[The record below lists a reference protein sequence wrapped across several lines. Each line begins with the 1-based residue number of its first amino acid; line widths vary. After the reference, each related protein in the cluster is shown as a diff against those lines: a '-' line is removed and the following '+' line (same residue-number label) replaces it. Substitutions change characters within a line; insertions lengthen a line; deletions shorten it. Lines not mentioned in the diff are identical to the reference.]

1 MPPQSASS
9 LGSTENPPA
18 SGTEGMAVSWSNEE
32 HCVDEHD
39 LKQYQI
45 NINGNRFAVASPY
58 GEEHIREVERY
69 LEEQMNEVRQQSD
82 LTSPSQLALLLALN
96 FADEILTLQ
105 KRQVHLDELERS
117 LSSMTQRLESAL
129 QSQSDAA
136 TGA

>member
-1 MPPQSASS
+1 M
-9 LGSTENPPA
+9 
-18 SGTEGMAVSWSNEE
+18 
-32 HCVDEHD
+32 DEHD

-45 NINGNRFAVASPY
+45 NINGTRFAVASPY

-69 LEEQMNEVRQQSD
+69 LDGQMNEIRQQSD

>member
-1 MPPQSASS
+1 
-9 LGSTENPPA
+9 LREKKENPSVFLTGRA
-18 SGTEGMAVSWSNEE
+18 RQSWSDEE
-32 HCVDEHD
+32 HFVDEPE

-69 LEEQMNEVRQQSD
+69 LEEQLDEIRQQSD

-105 KRQVHLDELERS
+105 KRQVHLEELERG
-117 LSSMTQRLESAL
+117 LSSMTQRLEVAL
-129 QSQSDAA
+129 QARSEVAPSVG
-136 TGA
+136 GA

>member
-1 MPPQSASS
+1 M
-9 LGSTENPPA
+9 
-18 SGTEGMAVSWSNEE
+18 
-32 HCVDEHD
+32 DEHD

-105 KRQVHLDELERS
+105 KRFRTASADPATAVGQTPACRHQKGGGGWCCASEKSWVRKWMGRHGLAKIRCLDWKKLIKLNIS
-117 LSSMTQRLESAL
+117 
-129 QSQSDAA
+129 
-136 TGA
+136 